1 MKYYDGAE
9 VFELVWSYTLY
20 QLKHVVK
27 KENAG
32 LYRDD
37 SLGVLPNISKPEIE
51 RKKKQVLK
59 D

>member
-9 VFELVWSYTLY
+9 VFELVWSYMLY

-27 KENAG
+27 KENVG

-37 SLGVLPNISKPEIE
+37 SLAVLPTISKPEIE

>member
-1 MKYYDGAE
+1 MNYYDGAE
-9 VFELVWSYTLY
+9 VFELVWSYILY

-27 KENAG
+27 KENVG

-37 SLGVLPNISKPEIE
+37 SLGVLSNISKPEIE

>member
-1 MKYYDGAE
+1 M
-9 VFELVWSYTLY
+9 LY
-20 QLKHVVK
+20 QLKHVLK
-27 KENAG
+27 KENVG